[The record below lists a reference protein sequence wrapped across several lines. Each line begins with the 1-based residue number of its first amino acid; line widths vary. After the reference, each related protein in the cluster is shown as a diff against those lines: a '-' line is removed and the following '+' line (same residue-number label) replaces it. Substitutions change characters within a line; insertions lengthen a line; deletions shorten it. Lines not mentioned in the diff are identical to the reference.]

1 MKGLSNHIEVKRFSR
16 EEIVDQKH
24 ITKTIMSNMSNL
36 NLKEN
41 HTETKM
47 LEDMIIGTKNHLITI
62 LMSKE

>member
-1 MKGLSNHIEVKRFSR
+1 MKGLSNHIEVKRFFQ
-16 EEIVDQKH
+16 EERDQKH